1 MNVYAM
7 ITDRILETL
16 AKGVVPWRK
25 PWISMM
31 PRNLISRKE
40 YRGVNVL
47 LLQSSPFSS
56 CYWLTFNQAKALG
69 GAVKRGVRGTPI
81 IYWNSGERKQKD
93 GSTKEWFVL
102 RYFTVF
108 NVEQTEG
115 IEAPSSHI
123 DTPFTPIQMCEA
135 VAATCKN
142 GPTIEHGGGRAFY
155 APSLDRVQLPARGA
169 FDSSEEYYST
179 LFHELTHST
188 GASHRLAR
196 KGVVD
201 ATRFTSH
208 AYSHEELVA
217 EIGAAF
223 LCAHAGITPATI
235 ENSAAYI
242 ASWSKLI
249 SSSDPRMIVDASA
262 QAAKAADLI
271 LDRTLAKV
279 ETTEEVAA

>member
-31 PRNLISRKE
+31 PRNLVSQKA

-47 LLQSSPFSS
+47 LLQSSPFQSPD
-56 CYWLTFNQAKALG
+56 WLTFNQAKALG

-81 IYWNSGERKQKD
+81 VYWNSGERKQKD
-93 GSTKEWFVL
+93 GTTKEWFVL
-102 RYFTVF
+102 RYFTIF
-108 NVEQTEG
+108 NVEQTDG
-115 IEAPSSHI
+115 IEAPPSHV

-135 VAATCKN
+135 VTATYKN

-188 GASHRLAR
+188 GATHRLAR

-201 ATRFTSH
+201 AARFTSH

-217 EIGAAF
+217 EVGAAF

-235 ENSAAYI
+235 DNSAAYI
-242 ASWSKLI
+242 ASWSKLL

-262 QAAKAADLI
+262 QAARAADLI
-271 LDRTLAKV
+271 LDRTIATV
-279 ETTEEVAA
+279 ETSEDVAA